1 MAEEMS
7 YIALIA
13 SASIVVQIVMLILVL
28 ASVLSWY
35 FIFERAKVM
44 GRFRNA
50 SDHFEERFWSGMDLT
65 QLFRQV
71 NATPDPDSGTEAVF
85 RAGFKEFTRARQQ
98 PDMDPDTTM
107 TAIQRAMRVAVNKE
121 EDKLDKHL
129 TFLATVG
136 SITPYIGL
144 FGTVWGIMGA
154 FRGLAMTSQATL
166 ATVAPGIAEAL
177 IATAMGLFAAIPAVI
192 AYNKFSNTA
201 ANLISLYDT
210 FAEEF
215 SSILHRQVYAL
226 SRKNQARRET
236 GADGRNESAQSA
248 GTEAQRV

>member
-1 MAEEMS
+1 MNGEMS

-13 SASIVVQIVMLILVL
+13 SASIVVQAVMVILVL

-35 FIFERAKVM
+35 FIFERARAIA
-44 GRFRNA
+44 RFRRGSEN
-50 SDHFEERFWSGMDLT
+50 FEERFWSGMDLT

-71 NATPDPDSGTEAVF
+71 NATPDPNSGTEAVF

-98 PDMDPDTTM
+98 PDLDPESTM
-107 TAIQRAMRVAVNKE
+107 TAIQRGMRVSVNKE
-121 EDKLDKHL
+121 EERLDKHL

-144 FGTVWGIMGA
+144 FGTVWGIMGS

-192 AYNKFSNTA
+192 AYNKFSNMA
-201 ANLISLYDT
+201 VNLTGQYDT

-215 SSILHRQVYAL
+215 SSILHRQVHAL
-226 SRKNQARRET
+226 ARKNQARRET
-236 GADGRNESAQSA
+236 VEKPAAATQPPE
-248 GTEAQRV
+248 EAQRV

>member
-1 MAEEMS
+1 MNGEMS

-13 SASIVVQIVMLILVL
+13 SASIVVQAVMLILVL

-35 FIFERAKVM
+35 FIFERARTM
-44 GRFRNA
+44 GRLRRG
-50 SDHFEERFWSGMDLT
+50 SDTFEERFWSGMDLT

-71 NATPDPDSGTEAVF
+71 NATPDPDSGTESVF

-98 PDMDPDTTM
+98 PDMDPEATM
-107 TAIQRAMRVAVNKE
+107 TAIQRAMRVAINKE
-121 EDKLDKHL
+121 EDRLDKHL

-144 FGTVWGIMGA
+144 FGTVWGIMGS

-192 AYNKFSNTA
+192 AYNKFSNMT
-201 ANLISLYDT
+201 ANLTGLFET

-215 SSILHRQVYAL
+215 SSILHRQVHAVA
-226 SRKNQARRET
+226 RKNQARR
-236 GADGRNESAQSA
+236 DA
-248 GTEAQRV
+248 GDKPAASQPPKGEAQRV